1 VKITVPKKIKLRDTP
16 AFYPEERRV
25 ILKAAL
31 ELAHTSAPDSAAK
44 RWVPWL
50 CAYSGTRSGEITQLR
65 RADVIERNGVHALRI
80 TPEAGTVKS
89 GKARVVPLHE
99 HLVAQ
104 GFLKFVAGHD
114 DGPLFYNPNANE
126 AAGTLTEPKKPRYAQ
141 ARQRLAT
148 WVRELGVN
156 DKELQPN
163 HAWRH
168 TFKQIADHVGISE
181 RMSNYITGNSQKNVG
196 AKYGAPTLDQ
206 MAEAMK
212 KFPRYVL

>member
-1 VKITVPKKIKLRDTP
+1 
-16 AFYPEERRV
+16 
-25 ILKAAL
+25 
-31 ELAHTSAPDSAAK
+31 
-44 RWVPWL
+44 
-50 CAYSGTRSGEITQLR
+50 
-65 RADVIERNGVHALRI
+65 
-80 TPEAGTVKS
+80 
-89 GKARVVPLHE
+89 
-99 HLVAQ
+99 
-104 GFLKFVAGHD
+104 
-114 DGPLFYNPNANE
+114 
-126 AAGTLTEPKKPRYAQ
+126 
-141 ARQRLAT
+141 
-148 WVRELGVN
+148 VRELGVN